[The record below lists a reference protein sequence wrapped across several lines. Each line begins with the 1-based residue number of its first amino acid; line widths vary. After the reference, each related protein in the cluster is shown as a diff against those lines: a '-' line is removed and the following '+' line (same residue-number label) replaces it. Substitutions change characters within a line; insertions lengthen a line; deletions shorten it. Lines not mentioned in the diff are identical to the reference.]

1 MSRVYFIHDAR
12 GGQQLGEHKLPL
24 AIGGAQAGDIVLP
37 GLPADALAAHIGLAE
52 GHAFIQPADTDLAL
66 FHNHERLTASRWLKS
81 GDLVEVGESVVQWV
95 VQGDQVDISVRP
107 RPATPALVPPTV
119 PPPLTTR
126 TLPEVA
132 PAAPPGQGR
141 RMLSRVAIGV
151 FLLLLLAAAFVLLA
165 TPFAVNIDPEPAR
178 YSVDGFPPA
187 LSLGGRRL
195 ALPGQYTVSAEHPG
209 YRPLRQEI
217 ELIRGGF
224 QAFELALEELPGRVS
239 IDLEPAVPFRLLVDG
254 AVVAVDADRLAEIP
268 GGTRR
273 LRIET
278 ERYLPLEE
286 TLDVAGKGQAQR
298 LVRVLQPAWAR
309 VRIDSQPPGASVQ
322 VDGEVLG
329 VTPLD
334 TELLQGERELLL
346 SLDKH
351 KEIALQQ
358 QVQAGADLV
367 LDGFRLQ
374 LRDASLTV
382 SSEPATASVSVDGTF
397 QGTTPVTLALAAGI
411 EHSVRLSKPGYQ
423 DFESQLTLAA
433 DEEQA
438 LDARLSPQYG
448 IVFVTARPAD
458 ASLRVDGRAVGSATQ
473 RLRLTTRRHTLEF
486 SKPGYVS
493 RTVTVTPRTG
503 SSQNVDITLAGVKQ
517 QRAVAQ
523 AGALPAAIS
532 GPGGPQLRLVR
543 PQGSFHMGASRR
555 EAGRRANE
563 SRRLVKLSR
572 PFYLADKEVSNAQF
586 RRFRPGHDSGLA
598 EGVSLN
604 SDSQPV
610 VNVGWDDAARYC
622 NWLSDREGL
631 PPAYT
636 EGNGRL
642 QAVRPMSTGYRLVGE
657 AEWSYVARK
666 QGRQSARR
674 YPWDGE
680 FPPAAVVG
688 NFADASIADSLA
700 NTVPDYN
707 DGHRVSAPVGSFAA
721 RPSGFH
727 DLGGNV
733 SEWMHDYYAVYPGDA
748 DRLVTDPLGPA
759 AGEHHVV
766 RDSSWRLGTIA
777 ELRLSYRD
785 YSRTA
790 RPDLGFRIA
799 RYAE

>member
-1 MSRVYFIHDAR
+1 LSRVYFIHDAR
-12 GGQQLGEHKLPL
+12 GGQQLGEQHLPL
-24 AIGGAQAGDIVLP
+24 AIGGTQAGDIVLP
-37 GLPADALAAHIGLAE
+37 GLPADALVAHIGLAE

-81 GDLVEVGESVVQWV
+81 GDLVEAGESVIQWV

-107 RPATPALVPPTV
+107 RPATPALVPPSV
-119 PPPLTTR
+119 PPPLTPR

-132 PAAPPGQGR
+132 PAAAPGQGR
-141 RMLSRVAIGV
+141 RLLSRVAIGG

-165 TPFAVNIDPEPAR
+165 TPFAVHIDPEPER

-187 LSLGGRRL
+187 LALGGRRL
-195 ALPGQYTVSAEHPG
+195 ALPGRYMVSAEHPG

-217 ELIRGGF
+217 ELTRGGF
-224 QAFELALEELPGRVS
+224 QEFELALEELPGRVS

-254 AVVAVDADRLAEIP
+254 AVLETDAERLAEIP
-268 GGTRR
+268 GGTHR

-278 ERYLPLEE
+278 ERYLPVEE
-286 TLDVAGKGQAQR
+286 TLEVTGKGQAQR

-309 VRIDSQPPGASVQ
+309 VHIDSEPQGASVR
-322 VDGEVLG
+322 VDGELLG

-334 TELLQGERELLL
+334 TELLQGERALLL
-346 SLDKH
+346 ALDKYQ
-351 KEIALQQ
+351 EITLPL

-367 LDGFRLQ
+367 LDTFQ
-374 LRDASLTV
+374 LRWRDASLAI
-382 SSEPATASVSVDGTF
+382 SSEPAGASVSVDGTF
-397 QGTTPVTLALAAGI
+397 QGTTPVTLALAAGV
-411 EHSVRLSKPGYQ
+411 EHSVRLSKPGFE
-423 DFESQLTLAA
+423 DFESQLALAA

-448 IVFVTARPAD
+448 VVFVTAQPAD
-458 ASLRVDGRAVGSATQ
+458 ASLRVDGRDVGSATQ
-473 RLRLTTRRHTLEF
+473 RLQLTTRRHTLEF

-503 SSQNVDITLAGVKQ
+503 SSQNVDVTLAGAKQ
-517 QRAVAQ
+517 QRAVQQ
-523 AGALPAAIS
+523 AAALSAAIGS
-532 GPGGPQLRLVR
+532 PGGPRLRLVR
-543 PQGSFHMGASRR
+543 PQGSFLMGASRR

-563 SRRLVKLSR
+563 SRRRVKLLR

-604 SDSQPV
+604 GDSQPV

-636 EGNGRL
+636 ESNGRMR
-642 QAVRPMSTGYRLVGE
+642 AVQPMSTGYRLVGE
-657 AEWSYVARK
+657 AEWSYVARRL
-666 QGRQSARR
+666 GRQSERR

-707 DGHRVSAPVGSFAA
+707 DGHRVAAPVGSFPA

-799 RYAE
+799 RYAQ